1 MAGKRKLILQS
12 AVALLLFLVAIFL
25 TGGVIGYL
33 SAADED
39 VLASPVAL
47 TVICVFAGFSMLIA
61 MWISMKWMRSID
73 EAAQEA
79 HKWAWFWGGSSGM
92 AVGGV
97 FVILASLPQT
107 ATINIPA
114 WYAERTDPAAYAATG
129 AFAMLTLMLI
139 GYGVAWV
146 WWWWAR
152 R

>member
-1 MAGKRKLILQS
+1 MAGKRKLYIQS
-12 AVALLLFLVAIFL
+12 AVALGLFLIATFV

-33 SAADED
+33 SVDDKD
-39 VLASPVAL
+39 VLANPVAL
-47 TVICVFAGFSMLIA
+47 AAVVAFAAVSMLIA
-61 MWISMKWMRSID
+61 MWISLKWMSSID

-79 HKWAWFWGGSSGM
+79 HKWSWFWGGSSGM

-97 FVILASLPQT
+97 FVILAALPQA

-114 WYAERTDPAAYAATG
+114 WYSDRTDPAAYAATG

-139 GYGVAWV
+139 GYAVAWA
-146 WWWWAR
+146 WWWLGR

>member
-1 MAGKRKLILQS
+1 MAGKRKLYIQS
-12 AVALLLFLVAIFL
+12 AVALGLFLGATVV

-33 SAADED
+33 SADGKD
-39 VLASPVAL
+39 VLANPLAL
-47 TVICVFAGFSMLIA
+47 TIIIAFAVVYMLIA
-61 MWISMKWMRSID
+61 MWSSLKWMSAID
-73 EAAQEA
+73 EAAREA

-97 FVILASLPQT
+97 FVILASMPQ
-107 ATINIPA
+107 AASLKIPA

-139 GYGVAWV
+139 GYGVAWA
-146 WWWWAR
+146 WWWLGR

>member
-1 MAGKRKLILQS
+1 MASKRKLYIQS
-12 AVALLLFLVAIFL
+12 AVALGLFLVTIFV

-33 SAADED
+33 SASDED
-39 VLASPVAL
+39 VLANPVAL
-47 TVICVFAGFSMLIA
+47 AIIGVFAVISMVIA
-61 MWISMKWMRSID
+61 MWISLKWMRSID

-97 FVILASLPQT
+97 FVILASLPQ
-107 ATINIPA
+107 AAAINIPA
-114 WYAERTDPAAYAATG
+114 WYSERSDPAAYAATG

-139 GYGVAWV
+139 GYGVAWA
-146 WWWWAR
+146 WWWLGR

>member
-1 MAGKRKLILQS
+1 MTGKRKLYIQS
-12 AVALLLFLVAIFL
+12 AIALGLFLVATIV

-33 SAADED
+33 SVSNED
-39 VLASPVAL
+39 ILANPLALATVVA
-47 TVICVFAGFSMLIA
+47 FAVVSMLIA
-61 MWISMKWMRSID
+61 MWISLKWMSIID

-97 FVILASLPQT
+97 FIILASMPQ
-107 ATINIPA
+107 AASLKIPA
-114 WYAERTDPAAYAATG
+114 WYAERADPAAYAATG

-139 GYGVAWV
+139 GYTIAWA
-146 WWWWAR
+146 WWWLGR

>member
-1 MAGKRKLILQS
+1 MGGKRKLYIQS
-12 AVALLLFLVAIFL
+12 AIALGLFLLATVV

-33 SAADED
+33 SARNED
-39 VLASPVAL
+39 ILANPVAL
-47 TVICVFAGFSMLIA
+47 ATVVVFAVVSMLIA
-61 MWISMKWMRSID
+61 MWISLKWMSAID

-97 FVILASLPQT
+97 FVILASMPQ
-107 ATINIPA
+107 AASLKIPA

-139 GYGVAWV
+139 GYAVAWA
-146 WWWWAR
+146 WWWLGR